1 MTKVLEQLFDLSQ
14 LLHLPRF
21 LVTLRAVLLSPLR
34 FFAHYR
40 EIVGTRRPKF
50 SEVNAEGPDDPYMGP
65 AKFAALALLI
75 ENTLFPLGL
84 SLGHAAGVVSRHY
97 VEFAEWAEQAGYLD
111 PFAWTGVWFID
122 DAIQDFF
129 RLITFYGL
137 GVLICLFSG
146 RRVPLRFATGYFLY
160 INAWSLIGAL
170 LNLGFVL
177 LAFVLPVYQT
187 GLPQLVSFL
196 LNLVLF
202 FMLIGFP
209 ILFWPRFLDA
219 PRGRVALSML
229 LGFAAWV
236 AAIAVVAPLIIEMP
250 SF

>member
-21 LVTLRAVLLSPLR
+21 LVTLRAVLLSPLG

-40 EIVGTRRPKF
+40 EIVGIRRAKF
-50 SEVNAEGPDDPYMGP
+50 SEVNTEAPGDPYMGP
-65 AKFAALALLI
+65 VKFAGLALLI

-84 SLGHAAGVVSRHY
+84 SLGLAAGVVSPHF
-97 VEFAEWAEQAGYLD
+97 VEFADWAEQAGYLD

-137 GVLICLFSG
+137 GVLIYLFSA

-160 INAWSLIGAL
+160 INAWTMIGAL
-170 LNLGFVL
+170 LNLGFIL
-177 LAFVLPVYQT
+177 LAFVLPVYET
-187 GLPQLVSFL
+187 GLPQLVGFL
-196 LNLVLF
+196 VNLVML

-219 PRGRVALSML
+219 PRSKVALSLL
-229 LGFAAWV
+229 LGFVAWV
-236 AAIAVVAPLIIEMP
+236 AVIAVLAPLIIEMP